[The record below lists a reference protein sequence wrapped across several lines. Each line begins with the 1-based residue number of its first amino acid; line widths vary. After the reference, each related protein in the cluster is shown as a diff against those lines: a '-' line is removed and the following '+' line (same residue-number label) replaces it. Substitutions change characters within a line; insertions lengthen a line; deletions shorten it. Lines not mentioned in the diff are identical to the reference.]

1 MSVDDLLWALTDVD
15 SITGKVRI
23 SKEAARA
30 IGEALKAG
38 QAMRDAIEVSP
49 PNTTGYAANIDKP
62 LGTAHGYDAGSA
74 ALAWDAASKEEV

>member
-1 MSVDDLLWALTDVD
+1 MSVDEMMEELD
-15 SITGKVRI
+15 SPHHFYLPETTIKVI
-23 SKEAARA
+23 KEALR
-30 IGEALKAG
+30 AG

-74 ALAWDAASKEEV
+74 ALAWDAATREDV